1 MMGIPKSRN
10 FLFNVRQLAAG
21 AMLAAASVAAQAADN
36 YLFAYFT
43 ENGQDGLH
51 FARSTDGYK
60 WDKVA
65 GGRSFLTPVV
75 GNSKLMRDPCIV
87 RGPDGTFHMV
97 WTSGWNEN
105 NIGYA
110 SSKDLVNWSPQQQVP
125 VMAHEP
131 GSLNAWAPEIV
142 YDDKRGEFLI
152 FWASTIS
159 GRFPATDGS
168 SEDKYNHRM
177 YATTTRDF
185 KSYTPTRL
193 FYDPGFSVI
202 DATFVNFKGK
212 NHLLVKDETRN
223 PPKKHLQVADAPDLQ
238 GPFGKLGAPITPP
251 KLWVEGPTALQIG
264 DDVVLYYDAYITK
277 HYGAMRSRDL
287 VHWEDV
293 SDKMQFPDEGTKKR
307 MRHGTVIAVPEEVV
321 AGLEK

>member
-1 MMGIPKSRN
+1 MKTQ
-10 FLFNVRQLAAG
+10 LRQLAAG
-21 AMLAAASVAAQAADN
+21 VLLAAASFASQAADG

-51 FARSTDGYK
+51 FARSADGYR

-65 GGRSFLTPVV
+65 GGRSFLTPAV

-87 RGPDGTFHMV
+87 RGPDGIYHMV

-125 VMAHEP
+125 VMAQEP
-131 GSLNAWAPEIV
+131 GALNAWAPEIV
-142 YDDKRGEFLI
+142 YDDKRGEFVI
-152 FWASTIS
+152 FWASTIP

-185 KSYTPTRL
+185 NTYTPTRL

-202 DATFVNFKGK
+202 DATFVKFKGV

-287 VHWEDV
+287 VHWEDI
-293 SDKMQFPDEGTKKR
+293 SDKMYFPDEGTKQR
-307 MRHGTVIAVPEEVV
+307 MRHGTVIAVPEEIL